1 MFLTLY
7 NSFYLFLNNKKI
19 YYLLFHISPITSLGT
34 KKIFNNITLFYLLDF
49 YIICILIFLLFF
61 NPFFL
66 LSGKIAKCFPQK
78 KNNNQ
83 LNNQS
88 SINVIGNHILDINNN
103 SFAKIKKVNDN
114 IIVEKSNNEII
125 NNPNDKNKD
134 IIIDEKQKNE
144 I

>member
-1 MFLTLY
+1 VEKLQNVFL
-7 NSFYLFLNNKKI
+7 K
-19 YYLLFHISPITSLGT
+19 
-34 KKIFNNITLFYLLDF
+34 
-49 YIICILIFLLFF
+49 
-61 NPFFL
+61 
-66 LSGKIAKCFPQK
+66 K
-78 KNNNQ
+78 KNDNQ

-114 IIVEKSNNEII
+114 IIVEKINNEII

-134 IIIDEKQKNE
+134 IIIDEKKKNE

>member
-1 MFLTLY
+1 MEKLQNVFL
-7 NSFYLFLNNKKI
+7 K
-19 YYLLFHISPITSLGT
+19 
-34 KKIFNNITLFYLLDF
+34 
-49 YIICILIFLLFF
+49 
-61 NPFFL
+61 
-66 LSGKIAKCFPQK
+66 K
-78 KNNNQ
+78 KNDNQ

-114 IIVEKSNNEII
+114 IIVEKINNEII

-134 IIIDEKQKNE
+134 IIIDEKKKNE